1 MLKAIYIFKNDYE
14 NSEFRAKLNSKFAQ
28 SVTFLPISFDNQ
40 NNFRV
45 FSPDEAINLL
55 QNGKENELIKAIMA
69 KFNSIKAEFI
79 IVVGS
84 GDELLDSVLARNLN
98 APFLLSKQNAHKA
111 KLLGFKS
118 ICDIDEISNLQSNYI
133 TPIKFETLL
142 YQKAA
147 QKPKTVVLPES
158 DDDRILKACDILLRS
173 NAVSITLLG
182 DKGQINQRANELGL
196 NLDKANIIN
205 PATSDLIDEFATTL
219 YELRKSKGMELE
231 KAKELIKDRT
241 YFGTML
247 VYKGLANAMV
257 SGASTTTAQTIR
269 PALQFVKTKPGVTS
283 VSGSFI
289 MCVNGQIH
297 FYADCA
303 IMPNPTP
310 KDLAGAAIATAATAR
325 EFGFEPKV
333 AMLSYS
339 TGDSGSGPSVDTII
353 EATNLLKELD
363 PSLDVEG
370 PIQFDA
376 AIDPVVAAKKLPN
389 SKVAGSANIFI
400 FPDLN
405 CGNICYKA
413 VQRTANALAIG
424 PILQGLNKPINDLS
438 RGCLVED
445 IVNTVLISAI
455 QGE

>member
-1 MLKAIYIFKNDYE
+1 MLKSIYILKSDYE
-14 NSEFRAKLNSKFAQ
+14 NGEFRDVLSSKFSQ
-28 SVTFLPISFDNQ
+28 GVTILPISDDGEFK
-40 NNFRV
+40 V
-45 FSPDEAINLL
+45 FTLNEAITLL
-55 QNGKENELIKAIMA
+55 NSGKENELIKAVMD
-69 KFNSIKAEFI
+69 KFSSIKAEFI
-79 IVVGS
+79 IIIGS
-84 GDELLDSVLARNLN
+84 GDELLDSLLARNLN
-98 APFLLSKQNAHKA
+98 APFLLSNQTAYKA

-118 ICDIDEISNLQSNYI
+118 LKSIDEIKNTQSNYI
-133 TPIKFETLL
+133 TPLKFETLL

-147 QKPKTVVLPES
+147 QKLKTVVLPES
-158 DDDRILKACDILLRS
+158 DDDRVLKACDILLNS
-173 NAVSITLLG
+173 GAISLILLG
-182 DKGQINQRANELGL
+182 DENDINKRTNELGL
-196 NLDKANIIN
+196 NLSKAKIIN
-205 PATSDLIDEFATTL
+205 PANSELLEEFATTL
-219 YELRKSKGMELE
+219 YDLRKSKGMELE

-247 VYKGLANAMV
+247 VYKGLASAMV

-269 PALQFVKTKPGVTS
+269 PALQFIKTKPGVTS

-289 MCVNGQIH
+289 MCANGQIH

-339 TGDSGSGPSVDTII
+339 TGDSGSGPSVDAII
-353 EATNLLKELD
+353 EATKILKELD

-376 AIDPVVAAKKLPN
+376 AIDPVVATKKLPN
-389 SKVAGSANIFI
+389 SKVAGNANVFI

-445 IVNTVLISAI
+445 IVNTALISAI

>member
-40 NNFRV
+40 DNFRV
-45 FSPDEAINLL
+45 FNPDEAINLL
-55 QNGKENELIKAIMA
+55 QNGKENELIKAVMA
-69 KFNSIKAEFI
+69 KFDSIKAEFI

-173 NAVSITLLG
+173 NAVGITLLG
-182 DKGQINQRANELGL
+182 DKGQISQRANELGL
-196 NLDKANIIN
+196 NLDKADIIN

-219 YELRKSKGMELE
+219 YELRKSKGMELAQ
-231 KAKELIKDRT
+231 AKELIKDRT

-247 VYKGLANAMV
+247 VYKGLASAMV

-289 MCVNGQIH
+289 MCANGQIH

-389 SKVAGSANIFI
+389 SKVAGSANVFI

-445 IVNTVLISAI
+445 IVNTALISAI

>member
-1 MLKAIYIFKNDYE
+1 MLKSIYILKSDYE
-14 NSEFRAKLNSKFAQ
+14 NDEFRDVLSSKFSQ
-28 SVTFLPISFDNQ
+28 GVTILPISDDGEFK
-40 NNFRV
+40 V
-45 FSPDEAINLL
+45 FTLNEAITLL
-55 QNGKENELIKAIMA
+55 NSGKENELIKAVMD
-69 KFNSIKAEFI
+69 KFSSIKAEFI
-79 IVVGS
+79 IIIGS
-84 GDELLDSVLARNLN
+84 GDELLDSLLARNLN
-98 APFLLSKQNAHKA
+98 APFLLSNQTAYKA

-118 ICDIDEISNLQSNYI
+118 LKSIDEIKNTQSNYI
-133 TPIKFETLL
+133 TPLKFETLL

-173 NAVSITLLG
+173 NAVGITLLG
-182 DKGQINQRANELGL
+182 DKGQISQRASELGL
-196 NLDKANIIN
+196 NLDKADIIN
-205 PATSDLIDEFATTL
+205 PANSELLEEFATTL
-219 YELRKSKGMELE
+219 YELRKSKGMELAQ
-231 KAKELIKDRT
+231 AKELIKDRT

-247 VYKGLANAMV
+247 VYKGLASAMV

-269 PALQFVKTKPGVTS
+269 PALQFIKTKPGVTS

-289 MCVNGQIH
+289 MCANGQIH

-303 IMPNPTP
+303 IMPNPSP
-310 KDLAGAAIATAATAR
+310 SDLAGVAIATAATAR

-339 TGDSGSGPSVDTII
+339 TGDSGSGPSVDAII
-353 EATNLLKELD
+353 EATKILKELD

-389 SKVAGSANIFI
+389 SKVAGNANVFI

>member
-1 MLKAIYIFKNDYE
+1 MLKSIYILKSDYE
-14 NSEFRAKLNSKFAQ
+14 NDEFRDVLSSKFSQ
-28 SVTFLPISFDNQ
+28 GVTILPISDDGEFK
-40 NNFRV
+40 V
-45 FSPDEAINLL
+45 FTLNEAITLLNL
-55 QNGKENELIKAIMA
+55 GKENELIKAVMD
-69 KFNSIKAEFI
+69 KFSSIKAEFI
-79 IVVGS
+79 IIIGS
-84 GDELLDSVLARNLN
+84 GDELLDSLLARNLN
-98 APFLLSKQNAHKA
+98 APFLLSNQTAYKA

-118 ICDIDEISNLQSNYI
+118 LKSIDEIKNTQSNYI
-133 TPIKFETLL
+133 TPLKFETLL

-182 DKGQINQRANELGL
+182 DKGQISQRASELGL
-196 NLDKANIIN
+196 NLDKADIIN
-205 PATSDLIDEFATTL
+205 PANSELLEEFAATL

-247 VYKGLANAMV
+247 VYKGLASAMV

-269 PALQFVKTKPGVTS
+269 PALQFIKTKPGVTS

-289 MCVNGQIH
+289 MCANGQIH

-303 IMPNPTP
+303 IMPNPSP
-310 KDLAGAAIATAATAR
+310 SDLAGVAIATAATAR

-339 TGDSGSGPSVDTII
+339 TGDSGSGPSVDAII
-353 EATNLLKELD
+353 EATKILKELD

-389 SKVAGSANIFI
+389 SKVAGNANVFI

-445 IVNTVLISAI
+445 IVNTALISAI

>member
-1 MLKAIYIFKNDYE
+1 MLKSIYILKSDYE
-14 NSEFRAKLNSKFAQ
+14 NGEFRDVLSSKFSQ
-28 SVTFLPISFDNQ
+28 GVTILPISDDGEFK
-40 NNFRV
+40 V
-45 FSPDEAINLL
+45 FTLNEAIALL
-55 QNGKENELIKAIMA
+55 NSGKENELIKAVMD
-69 KFNSIKAEFI
+69 KFSSIKAEFI
-79 IVVGS
+79 IIIGS
-84 GDELLDSVLARNLN
+84 GDELLDSLLARNLN
-98 APFLLSKQNAHKA
+98 APFLLSNQTAYKA

-118 ICDIDEISNLQSNYI
+118 LKSIDEIKNTQSNYI
-133 TPIKFETLL
+133 TPLKFETLL

-147 QKPKTVVLPES
+147 QKLKTVVLPES
-158 DDDRILKACDILLRS
+158 DDDRVLKACDILLNS
-173 NAVSITLLG
+173 GAISLILLG
-182 DKGQINQRANELGL
+182 DENDINKRANELGL
-196 NLDKANIIN
+196 NLSKAKIIN
-205 PATSDLIDEFATTL
+205 PANSELLEEFATTL
-219 YELRKSKGMELE
+219 YDLRKSKGMELE

-247 VYKGLANAMV
+247 VYKGLASAMV

-269 PALQFVKTKPGVTS
+269 PALQFIKTKPGVTS

-289 MCVNGQIH
+289 MCANGQIH

-339 TGDSGSGPSVDTII
+339 TGDSGSGPSVDAII
-353 EATNLLKELD
+353 EATKILKELD

-389 SKVAGSANIFI
+389 SKVAGNANVFI

-445 IVNTVLISAI
+445 IVNTALISAI

>member
-1 MLKAIYIFKNDYE
+1 MLKSIYILKSDYE
-14 NSEFRAKLNSKFAQ
+14 NGEFRDVLSSKFSQ
-28 SVTFLPISFDNQ
+28 GVTILPISDDGEFK
-40 NNFRV
+40 V
-45 FSPDEAINLL
+45 FTLNETITLL
-55 QNGKENELIKAIMA
+55 NSGKENELIKAVMD
-69 KFNSIKAEFI
+69 KFSSIKAEFI
-79 IVVGS
+79 IIIGS
-84 GDELLDSVLARNLN
+84 GDELLDSLLARNLN
-98 APFLLSKQNAHKA
+98 APFLLSNQTAYKA

-118 ICDIDEISNLQSNYI
+118 LKSIDEIKNTQSNYI
-133 TPIKFETLL
+133 TPLKFETLL

-147 QKPKTVVLPES
+147 QKLKTVVLPES
-158 DDDRILKACDILLRS
+158 DDDRVLKACDILLNS
-173 NAVSITLLG
+173 GAISLILLG
-182 DKGQINQRANELGL
+182 DENDINKRSNELGL
-196 NLDKANIIN
+196 NLSKAKIIN
-205 PATSDLIDEFATTL
+205 PANSELLEEFATTL
-219 YELRKSKGMELE
+219 YDLRKSKGMELE

-247 VYKGLANAMV
+247 VYKGLASAMV

-269 PALQFVKTKPGVTS
+269 PALQFIKTKPGVTS

-289 MCVNGQIH
+289 MCANGQIH

-339 TGDSGSGPSVDTII
+339 TGDSGSGPSVDAII
-353 EATNLLKELD
+353 EATKILKELD

-389 SKVAGSANIFI
+389 SKVAGNANVFI

-445 IVNTVLISAI
+445 IVNTALISAI

>member
-1 MLKAIYIFKNDYE
+1 MLKSIYILKSDYE
-14 NSEFRAKLNSKFAQ
+14 NGEFRDVLSSKFSQ
-28 SVTFLPISFDNQ
+28 GVTILPISDDGEFK
-40 NNFRV
+40 V
-45 FSPDEAINLL
+45 FTLNEAITLL
-55 QNGKENELIKAIMA
+55 NSGKENELIKAVMD
-69 KFNSIKAEFI
+69 KFSSIKAEFI
-79 IVVGS
+79 IIIGS
-84 GDELLDSVLARNLN
+84 GDELLDSLLARNLN
-98 APFLLSKQNAHKA
+98 APFLLSNQTAYKA

-118 ICDIDEISNLQSNYI
+118 LKSIDEIKNTKSNYI
-133 TPIKFETLL
+133 TPLKFETLL

-147 QKPKTVVLPES
+147 KKLKTVVLPES
-158 DDDRILKACDILLRS
+158 DDDRVLKACDILLNS
-173 NAVSITLLG
+173 GAISLILLG
-182 DKGQINQRANELGL
+182 DENDINKRANELGL
-196 NLDKANIIN
+196 NLSKAKIIN
-205 PATSDLIDEFATTL
+205 PANSELLEEFATTL
-219 YELRKSKGMELE
+219 YDLRKSKGMELE

-247 VYKGLANAMV
+247 VYKGLASAMV

-269 PALQFVKTKPGVTS
+269 PALQFIKTKPGVTS

-289 MCVNGQIH
+289 MCANGQIH

-339 TGDSGSGPSVDTII
+339 TGDSGSGPSVDAII
-353 EATNLLKELD
+353 EATKILKELD

-389 SKVAGSANIFI
+389 SKVAGNANVFI

-445 IVNTVLISAI
+445 IINTALISAI

>member
-1 MLKAIYIFKNDYE
+1 MLKSIYILKSDYE
-14 NSEFRAKLNSKFAQ
+14 NGEFRDVLSSKFSQ
-28 SVTFLPISFDNQ
+28 GVTILPISDDGEFK
-40 NNFRV
+40 V
-45 FSPDEAINLL
+45 FTLNEAITLL
-55 QNGKENELIKAIMA
+55 NSGKENELIKAVMD
-69 KFNSIKAEFI
+69 KFSSIKAEFI
-79 IVVGS
+79 IIIGS
-84 GDELLDSVLARNLN
+84 GDELLDSLLARNLN
-98 APFLLSKQNAHKA
+98 APFLLSNQTAYKA

-118 ICDIDEISNLQSNYI
+118 LKSIDEIKNTKSNYI
-133 TPIKFETLL
+133 TPLKFETLL

-147 QKPKTVVLPES
+147 QKLKTVVLPES
-158 DDDRILKACDILLRS
+158 DDDRVLKACDILLNS
-173 NAVSITLLG
+173 GAISLILLG
-182 DKGQINQRANELGL
+182 DENDINKRANELGL
-196 NLDKANIIN
+196 NLSKAKIIN
-205 PATSDLIDEFATTL
+205 PANSELLEEFATTL
-219 YELRKSKGMELE
+219 YDLRKSKGMELE

-247 VYKGLANAMV
+247 VYKGLASAMV

-269 PALQFVKTKPGVTS
+269 PALQFIKTKPGVTS

-289 MCVNGQIH
+289 MCANGQIH

-339 TGDSGSGPSVDTII
+339 TGDSGSGPSVDAII
-353 EATNLLKELD
+353 EATKILKELD

-389 SKVAGSANIFI
+389 SKVAGNANVFI

-445 IVNTVLISAI
+445 IVNTALISAI

>member
-1 MLKAIYIFKNDYE
+1 MLKSIYILKSDYE
-14 NSEFRAKLNSKFAQ
+14 NDEFRDVLSSKFSQ
-28 SVTFLPISFDNQ
+28 GVTILPISDDGEFK
-40 NNFRV
+40 V
-45 FSPDEAINLL
+45 FTLNEAITLL
-55 QNGKENELIKAIMA
+55 NSGKENELIKAVMD
-69 KFNSIKAEFI
+69 KFSSIKAEFI
-79 IVVGS
+79 IIIGS
-84 GDELLDSVLARNLN
+84 GDELLDSLLARNLN
-98 APFLLSKQNAHKA
+98 APFLLSNQTAYKA

-118 ICDIDEISNLQSNYI
+118 LKSIDEIKNTQSNYI
-133 TPIKFETLL
+133 TPLKFETLL

-173 NAVSITLLG
+173 NAVGITLLG
-182 DKGQINQRANELGL
+182 DKGQISQRASELGL
-196 NLDKANIIN
+196 NLDKADIIN
-205 PATSDLIDEFATTL
+205 PANSELLEEFATTL
-219 YELRKSKGMELE
+219 YELRKSKGMELAQ
-231 KAKELIKDRT
+231 AKELIKDRT

-247 VYKGLANAMV
+247 VYKGLASAMV

-269 PALQFVKTKPGVTS
+269 PALQFIKTKPGVTS

-289 MCVNGQIH
+289 MCANGQIH

-303 IMPNPTP
+303 IMPNPSP
-310 KDLAGAAIATAATAR
+310 SDLAGVAIATAATAR

-339 TGDSGSGPSVDTII
+339 TGDSGSGPSVDAII
-353 EATNLLKELD
+353 EATKILKELD

-389 SKVAGSANIFI
+389 SKVAGSANVFI

-445 IVNTVLISAI
+445 IVNTALISAI

>member
-1 MLKAIYIFKNDYE
+1 MLKSIYILKSDYE
-14 NSEFRAKLNSKFAQ
+14 NGKFRDVLSSKFSQ
-28 SVTFLPISFDNQ
+28 GVTILPISDDGEFK
-40 NNFRV
+40 V
-45 FSPDEAINLL
+45 FTLNEAITLL
-55 QNGKENELIKAIMA
+55 NSGKENELIKAVMD
-69 KFNSIKAEFI
+69 KFSSIKAEFI
-79 IVVGS
+79 IIIGS
-84 GDELLDSVLARNLN
+84 GDELLDSLLAHNLN
-98 APFLLSKQNAHKA
+98 APFLLSNQTAYKA

-118 ICDIDEISNLQSNYI
+118 LKSIDEIKNTQSNYI
-133 TPIKFETLL
+133 TPLKFETLL

-147 QKPKTVVLPES
+147 QKLKTVVLPES
-158 DDDRILKACDILLRS
+158 DDDRVLKACDILLNS
-173 NAVSITLLG
+173 GAISLILLG
-182 DKGQINQRANELGL
+182 DENDINKRANELGL
-196 NLDKANIIN
+196 NLSKAKIIN
-205 PATSDLIDEFATTL
+205 PANSELLEEFATTL
-219 YELRKSKGMELE
+219 YDLRKSKGMELE

-247 VYKGLANAMV
+247 VYKGLASAMV

-269 PALQFVKTKPGVTS
+269 PALQFIKTKPGVTS

-289 MCVNGQIH
+289 MCANGQIH

-339 TGDSGSGPSVDTII
+339 TGDSGSGPSVDAII
-353 EATNLLKELD
+353 EATKILKELD

-389 SKVAGSANIFI
+389 SKVAGNANVFI

-445 IVNTVLISAI
+445 IVNTALISAI

>member
-40 NNFRV
+40 DNFRV

-55 QNGKENELIKAIMA
+55 QNGKENELIKAVMA
-69 KFNSIKAEFI
+69 KFDSIKAEFI

-84 GDELLDSVLARNLN
+84 GDELLDSMLARNLN

-182 DKGQINQRANELGL
+182 DKGQISQRANELGL

-389 SKVAGSANIFI
+389 SKVAGSANVFI

-445 IVNTVLISAI
+445 IVNTALISAI

>member
-1 MLKAIYIFKNDYE
+1 MLKSIYILKSDYE
-14 NSEFRAKLNSKFAQ
+14 NGEFRDVLSSKFSQ
-28 SVTFLPISFDNQ
+28 GVTILPISDDGEFK
-40 NNFRV
+40 V
-45 FSPDEAINLL
+45 FTLNEAITLL
-55 QNGKENELIKAIMA
+55 NSGKENELIKAVMD
-69 KFNSIKAEFI
+69 KFSSIKSEFI
-79 IVVGS
+79 IIIGS
-84 GDELLDSVLARNLN
+84 GDELLDSLLARNLN
-98 APFLLSKQNAHKA
+98 APFLLSNQTAYKA

-118 ICDIDEISNLQSNYI
+118 LKSIDEIKNTQSNYI
-133 TPIKFETLL
+133 TPLKFETLL

-158 DDDRILKACDILLRS
+158 DDDRVLKACDILLS
-173 NAVSITLLG
+173 SGAISLILLG
-182 DKGQINQRANELGL
+182 DENDINKRANELGL
-196 NLDKANIIN
+196 NLSKAKIIN
-205 PATSDLIDEFATTL
+205 PANSELLEEFATTL
-219 YELRKSKGMELE
+219 YDLRKSKGMELE

-247 VYKGLANAMV
+247 VYKGLASAMV

-269 PALQFVKTKPGVTS
+269 PALQFIKTKPGVTS

-289 MCVNGQIH
+289 MCANGQIH

-303 IMPNPTP
+303 IMPNPSP
-310 KDLAGAAIATAATAR
+310 SDLAGVAIATAATAR
-325 EFGFEPKV
+325 EFGFEPKI

-339 TGDSGSGPSVDTII
+339 TGDSGSGPSVDAII
-353 EATNLLKELD
+353 EATKILKELD

-389 SKVAGSANIFI
+389 SKVAGNANVFI

-445 IVNTVLISAI
+445 IVNTALISAI

>member
-1 MLKAIYIFKNDYE
+1 MLKSIYILKSDYE
-14 NSEFRAKLNSKFAQ
+14 NGEFRDVLSSKFSQ
-28 SVTFLPISFDNQ
+28 GVTILPISDDGEFK
-40 NNFRV
+40 V
-45 FSPDEAINLL
+45 FTLNEAITLL
-55 QNGKENELIKAIMA
+55 NSGKENELIKAVID
-69 KFNSIKAEFI
+69 KFSSIKAEFI
-79 IVVGS
+79 IIIGS
-84 GDELLDSVLARNLN
+84 GDELLDSLLARNLN
-98 APFLLSKQNAHKA
+98 APFLLSNQTAYKA

-118 ICDIDEISNLQSNYI
+118 LKSIDEIKNTQSNYI
-133 TPIKFETLL
+133 TPLKFETLL

-147 QKPKTVVLPES
+147 QKLKTVVLPES
-158 DDDRILKACDILLRS
+158 DDDRVLKACDILLNS
-173 NAVSITLLG
+173 GAISLILLG
-182 DKGQINQRANELGL
+182 DENDINKRANELGL
-196 NLDKANIIN
+196 NLSKAKIIN
-205 PATSDLIDEFATTL
+205 PANSELLEEFATTL
-219 YELRKSKGMELE
+219 YDLRKSKGMELE

-247 VYKGLANAMV
+247 VYKGLASAMV

-269 PALQFVKTKPGVTS
+269 PALQFIKTKPGVTS

-289 MCVNGQIH
+289 MCANGQIH

-339 TGDSGSGPSVDTII
+339 TGDSGSGPSVDAII
-353 EATNLLKELD
+353 EATKILKELD

-389 SKVAGSANIFI
+389 SKVAGNANVFI

-445 IVNTVLISAI
+445 IVNTALISAI

>member
-1 MLKAIYIFKNDYE
+1 MLKSIYILKSDYE
-14 NSEFRAKLNSKFAQ
+14 NGEFRDVLNSKFSQ
-28 SVTFLPISFDNQ
+28 GVTILPISDDGEFK
-40 NNFRV
+40 V
-45 FSPDEAINLL
+45 FTLNEAITLL
-55 QNGKENELIKAIMA
+55 NSGKENELIKAVMD
-69 KFNSIKAEFI
+69 KFSSIKAEFI
-79 IVVGS
+79 IIIGS
-84 GDELLDSVLARNLN
+84 GDELLDSLLARNLN
-98 APFLLSKQNAHKA
+98 APFLLSNQTAYKA

-118 ICDIDEISNLQSNYI
+118 LKSIDEIKNTQSNYI
-133 TPIKFETLL
+133 TPLKFETLL

-158 DDDRILKACDILLRS
+158 DDDRVLKACDILLS
-173 NAVSITLLG
+173 SGAISLILLG
-182 DKGQINQRANELGL
+182 DENDINKRANELGL
-196 NLDKANIIN
+196 NLSKAKIIN
-205 PATSDLIDEFATTL
+205 PVNSELLEEFATTL
-219 YELRKSKGMELE
+219 YDLRKSKGMELE

-247 VYKGLANAMV
+247 VYKGLASAMV

-269 PALQFVKTKPGVTS
+269 PALQFIKTKPGVTS

-289 MCVNGQIH
+289 MCANGQIH

-303 IMPNPTP
+303 IMPNPSP
-310 KDLAGAAIATAATAR
+310 SDLAGVAIATAATAR
-325 EFGFEPKV
+325 EFGFEPKI

-339 TGDSGSGPSVDTII
+339 TGDSGSGPSVDAII
-353 EATNLLKELD
+353 EATKILKELD

-389 SKVAGSANIFI
+389 SKVAGNANVFI

-445 IVNTVLISAI
+445 IVNTALISAI

>member
-1 MLKAIYIFKNDYE
+1 MLKSIYILKSDYE
-14 NSEFRAKLNSKFAQ
+14 NDEFRDVLSSKFSQ
-28 SVTFLPISFDNQ
+28 GVTILPISDDGEFK
-40 NNFRV
+40 V
-45 FSPDEAINLL
+45 FTLNEAITLL
-55 QNGKENELIKAIMA
+55 NSGKENELIKAVMD
-69 KFNSIKAEFI
+69 KFSSIKAEFI
-79 IVVGS
+79 IIIGS
-84 GDELLDSVLARNLN
+84 GDELLDSLLARNLN
-98 APFLLSKQNAHKA
+98 APFLLSNQTAYKA

-118 ICDIDEISNLQSNYI
+118 LKSIDEIKNTQSNYI
-133 TPIKFETLL
+133 TPLKFETLL

-173 NAVSITLLG
+173 NAVGITLLG
-182 DKGQINQRANELGL
+182 DKGQISQRANELGL
-196 NLDKANIIN
+196 NLDKADIIN
-205 PATSDLIDEFATTL
+205 PANSELLEEFATTL

-247 VYKGLANAMV
+247 VYKGLASAMV

-269 PALQFVKTKPGVTS
+269 PALQFIKTKPGVTS

-289 MCVNGQIH
+289 MCANGQIH

-303 IMPNPTP
+303 IMPNPSP
-310 KDLAGAAIATAATAR
+310 SDLAGVAIATAATAR

-339 TGDSGSGPSVDTII
+339 TGDSGSGPSVDAII
-353 EATNLLKELD
+353 EATKILKELD

-389 SKVAGSANIFI
+389 SKVAGSANVFI

>member
-1 MLKAIYIFKNDYE
+1 MLKSIYILKSDYE
-14 NSEFRAKLNSKFAQ
+14 NGEFRDVLSSKFSQ
-28 SVTFLPISFDNQ
+28 GVTILPISDDGEFK
-40 NNFRV
+40 V
-45 FSPDEAINLL
+45 FTLNEAITLL
-55 QNGKENELIKAIMA
+55 NSGKENELIKAVMD
-69 KFNSIKAEFI
+69 KFSSIKAEFI
-79 IVVGS
+79 IIIGS
-84 GDELLDSVLARNLN
+84 GDELLDSLLARNLN
-98 APFLLSKQNAHKA
+98 APFLLSNQTAYKA

-118 ICDIDEISNLQSNYI
+118 LKSIDEIKNTQSNYI
-133 TPIKFETLL
+133 TPLKFETLL

-147 QKPKTVVLPES
+147 QKLKTVVLPES
-158 DDDRILKACDILLRS
+158 DDDRVLKACDILLNS
-173 NAVSITLLG
+173 GAISLILLG
-182 DKGQINQRANELGL
+182 DENDINKRANELGL
-196 NLDKANIIN
+196 NLSKAKIIN
-205 PATSDLIDEFATTL
+205 PANSELLEEFATTL
-219 YELRKSKGMELE
+219 YDLRKSKGMELE

-247 VYKGLANAMV
+247 VYKGLASAMV

-269 PALQFVKTKPGVTS
+269 PALQFIKTKPGVTS

-289 MCVNGQIH
+289 MCANGQIH

-310 KDLAGAAIATAATAR
+310 KDLASAAIATAATAR

-339 TGDSGSGPSVDTII
+339 TGDSGSGPSVDAII
-353 EATNLLKELD
+353 EATKILKELD

-389 SKVAGSANIFI
+389 SKVAGNANVFI

-445 IVNTVLISAI
+445 IVNTALISAI

>member
-1 MLKAIYIFKNDYE
+1 MLKSIYILKSDYE
-14 NSEFRAKLNSKFAQ
+14 NGEFRDVLSSKFSQ
-28 SVTFLPISFDNQ
+28 GVTILPISDDGEFK
-40 NNFRV
+40 V
-45 FSPDEAINLL
+45 FTLNEAITLL
-55 QNGKENELIKAIMA
+55 NSGKENELIKAVMD
-69 KFNSIKAEFI
+69 KFSSIKAEFI
-79 IVVGS
+79 IIIGS
-84 GDELLDSVLARNLN
+84 GDELLDSLLARNLN
-98 APFLLSKQNAHKA
+98 APFLLSNQTAYKA

-118 ICDIDEISNLQSNYI
+118 LKSIDEIKNTQSNYI
-133 TPIKFETLL
+133 TPLKFETLL

-147 QKPKTVVLPES
+147 QKLKTVVLPES
-158 DDDRILKACDILLRS
+158 DDDRVLKACDILLNS
-173 NAVSITLLG
+173 GAISLILLG
-182 DKGQINQRANELGL
+182 DENDINKRANELGL
-196 NLDKANIIN
+196 NLSKAKIIN
-205 PATSDLIDEFATTL
+205 PANSELLEEFATTL
-219 YELRKSKGMELE
+219 YDLRKSKGMELE

-247 VYKGLANAMV
+247 VYKGLASAMV

-269 PALQFVKTKPGVTS
+269 PALQFIKTKPGVTS

-289 MCVNGQIH
+289 MCANGQIH

-339 TGDSGSGPSVDTII
+339 TGDSGSGPSVDAII
-353 EATNLLKELD
+353 EATKILKELD

-376 AIDPVVAAKKLPN
+376 AIDPVVATKKLPN
-389 SKVAGSANIFI
+389 SKVAGNANVFI

-445 IVNTVLISAI
+445 IVNTALISAI

>member
-1 MLKAIYIFKNDYE
+1 MLKSIYILKSDYE
-14 NSEFRAKLNSKFAQ
+14 NGEFRDVLSSKFSQ
-28 SVTFLPISFDNQ
+28 GVTILPISDDGEFK
-40 NNFRV
+40 V
-45 FSPDEAINLL
+45 FTLNEAITLL
-55 QNGKENELIKAIMA
+55 NSGKENELIKAVMD
-69 KFNSIKAEFI
+69 KFSSIKAEFI
-79 IVVGS
+79 IIIGS
-84 GDELLDSVLARNLN
+84 GDELLDSLLARNLN
-98 APFLLSKQNAHKA
+98 APFLLSNQTAYKA

-118 ICDIDEISNLQSNYI
+118 LKSIDEIKNTQSNYI
-133 TPIKFETLL
+133 TPLKFETLL

-147 QKPKTVVLPES
+147 QKLKTVVLPES
-158 DDDRILKACDILLRS
+158 DDDRVLKACDILLNS
-173 NAVSITLLG
+173 GAISLILLG
-182 DKGQINQRANELGL
+182 DENDINKRANELGL
-196 NLDKANIIN
+196 NLSKAKIIN
-205 PATSDLIDEFATTL
+205 PANSELLEEFATTL
-219 YELRKSKGMELE
+219 YDLRKSKGMELE

-247 VYKGLANAMV
+247 VYKGLASAMV

-269 PALQFVKTKPGVTS
+269 PALQFIKTKPGVTS

-289 MCVNGQIH
+289 MCANGQIH

-325 EFGFEPKV
+325 EFGFEPKI

-339 TGDSGSGPSVDTII
+339 TGDSGSGPSVDAII
-353 EATNLLKELD
+353 EATKILKELD

-389 SKVAGSANIFI
+389 SKVAGNANVFI

-445 IVNTVLISAI
+445 IVNTALISAI

>member
-1 MLKAIYIFKNDYE
+1 MLKSIYILKSDYE
-14 NSEFRAKLNSKFAQ
+14 NGEFRDVLSSKFSQ
-28 SVTFLPISFDNQ
+28 GVTILPISDDGEFK
-40 NNFRV
+40 V
-45 FSPDEAINLL
+45 FTLNEAITLL
-55 QNGKENELIKAIMA
+55 NSGKENELIKAVMD
-69 KFNSIKAEFI
+69 KFSSIKAEFI
-79 IVVGS
+79 IIIGS
-84 GDELLDSVLARNLN
+84 GDELLDSLLARNLN
-98 APFLLSKQNAHKA
+98 APFLLSNQTAYKA

-118 ICDIDEISNLQSNYI
+118 LKSIDEIKNTQSNYI
-133 TPIKFETLL
+133 TPLKFETLL

-147 QKPKTVVLPES
+147 QKLKTVVLPES
-158 DDDRILKACDILLRS
+158 DDDRVLKACDILLNS
-173 NAVSITLLG
+173 GAISLILLG
-182 DKGQINQRANELGL
+182 DENDINKRANELGL
-196 NLDKANIIN
+196 NLSKAKIIN
-205 PATSDLIDEFATTL
+205 PANSELLEEFATTL
-219 YELRKSKGMELE
+219 YDLRKSKGMELE

-247 VYKGLANAMV
+247 VYKGLASAMV

-269 PALQFVKTKPGVTS
+269 PALQFIKTKPGVSS

-339 TGDSGSGPSVDTII
+339 TGDSGSGPSVDAII
-353 EATNLLKELD
+353 EATKILKELD

-389 SKVAGSANIFI
+389 SKVAGNANVFI

-445 IVNTVLISAI
+445 IVNTALISAI

>member
-1 MLKAIYIFKNDYE
+1 MLKSIYILKSDYE
-14 NSEFRAKLNSKFAQ
+14 SGEFRDVLSSKFSQ
-28 SVTFLPISFDNQ
+28 GVTILPISDDGEFK
-40 NNFRV
+40 V
-45 FSPDEAINLL
+45 FTLNEAITLL
-55 QNGKENELIKAIMA
+55 NSGKENELIKAVMD
-69 KFNSIKAEFI
+69 KFSSIKAEFI
-79 IVVGS
+79 IIIGS
-84 GDELLDSVLARNLN
+84 GDELLDSLLARNLN
-98 APFLLSKQNAHKA
+98 APFLLSNQTAYKA

-118 ICDIDEISNLQSNYI
+118 LKSIDEIKNTQSNYI
-133 TPIKFETLL
+133 TPLKFETLL

-147 QKPKTVVLPES
+147 QKLKTVVLPES
-158 DDDRILKACDILLRS
+158 DDDRVLKACDILLNS
-173 NAVSITLLG
+173 GAISLILLG
-182 DKGQINQRANELGL
+182 DENDINKRANELGL
-196 NLDKANIIN
+196 NLSKAKIIN
-205 PATSDLIDEFATTL
+205 PANSELLEEFATTL
-219 YELRKSKGMELE
+219 YDLRKSKGMELE

-247 VYKGLANAMV
+247 VYKGLASAMV

-269 PALQFVKTKPGVTS
+269 PALQFIKTKPGVTS

-289 MCVNGQIH
+289 MCANGQIH

-339 TGDSGSGPSVDTII
+339 TGDSGSGPSVDAII
-353 EATNLLKELD
+353 EATKILKELD

-376 AIDPVVAAKKLPN
+376 AIDPVVATKKLPN
-389 SKVAGSANIFI
+389 SKVAGNANVFI

-445 IVNTVLISAI
+445 IVNTALISAI

>member
-1 MLKAIYIFKNDYE
+1 MLKSIYILKSDYE
-14 NSEFRAKLNSKFAQ
+14 NGEFRDVLSSKFSQ
-28 SVTFLPISFDNQ
+28 GVTILPISDDGEFK
-40 NNFRV
+40 V
-45 FSPDEAINLL
+45 FTLNEAITLL
-55 QNGKENELIKAIMA
+55 NSGKENELIKAVMD
-69 KFNSIKAEFI
+69 KFSSIKAEFI
-79 IVVGS
+79 IIIGS
-84 GDELLDSVLARNLN
+84 GDELLDSLLARNLN
-98 APFLLSKQNAHKA
+98 APFLLSNQTAYKA

-118 ICDIDEISNLQSNYI
+118 LKSIDEIKNTQSNYI
-133 TPIKFETLL
+133 TPLKFETLL

-147 QKPKTVVLPES
+147 QKLKTVVLPES
-158 DDDRILKACDILLRS
+158 DDDRVLKACDILLNS
-173 NAVSITLLG
+173 GAISLILLG
-182 DKGQINQRANELGL
+182 DENDINKRANELGL
-196 NLDKANIIN
+196 NLSKAKIIN
-205 PATSDLIDEFATTL
+205 PANSELLEEFATTL
-219 YELRKSKGMELE
+219 YDLRKSKGMELE

-247 VYKGLANAMV
+247 VYKGLASAMV

-269 PALQFVKTKPGVTS
+269 PALQFIKTKPGVTS

-289 MCVNGQIH
+289 MCANGQIH

-339 TGDSGSGPSVDTII
+339 TGDSGSGPSVDAII
-353 EATNLLKELD
+353 EATKILKELD

-376 AIDPVVAAKKLPN
+376 AIDSVVAAKKLPN
-389 SKVAGSANIFI
+389 SKVAGNANVFI

-445 IVNTVLISAI
+445 IVNTALISAI

>member
-1 MLKAIYIFKNDYE
+1 MLKSIYILKSDYE
-14 NSEFRAKLNSKFAQ
+14 NDEFRDVLSSKFSQ
-28 SVTFLPISFDNQ
+28 GVTILPISDDGEFK
-40 NNFRV
+40 V
-45 FSPDEAINLL
+45 FTLNEAITLLNL
-55 QNGKENELIKAIMA
+55 GKENELIKAVMD
-69 KFNSIKAEFI
+69 KFSSIKAEFI
-79 IVVGS
+79 IIIGS
-84 GDELLDSVLARNLN
+84 GDELLDSLLARNLN
-98 APFLLSKQNAHKA
+98 APFLLSNQTAYKA

-118 ICDIDEISNLQSNYI
+118 LKSIDEIKNTQSNYI
-133 TPIKFETLL
+133 TPLKFETLL

-173 NAVSITLLG
+173 NAVGITLLG
-182 DKGQINQRANELGL
+182 DKGQISQRASELGL
-196 NLDKANIIN
+196 NLDKADIIN
-205 PATSDLIDEFATTL
+205 PANSELLEEFATTL
-219 YELRKSKGMELE
+219 YELRKSKGMELAQ
-231 KAKELIKDRT
+231 AKELIKDRT

-247 VYKGLANAMV
+247 VYKGLASAMV

-269 PALQFVKTKPGVTS
+269 PALQFIKTKPGVTS

-289 MCVNGQIH
+289 MCANGQIH

-303 IMPNPTP
+303 IMPNPSP
-310 KDLAGAAIATAATAR
+310 SDLAGVAIATAATAR

-339 TGDSGSGPSVDTII
+339 TGDSGSGPSVDAII
-353 EATNLLKELD
+353 EATKILKELD

-389 SKVAGSANIFI
+389 SKVAGNANVFI

-445 IVNTVLISAI
+445 IVNTALISAI

>member
-1 MLKAIYIFKNDYE
+1 MLKSIYILKSDYE
-14 NSEFRAKLNSKFAQ
+14 NGEFRDVLSSKFSQ
-28 SVTFLPISFDNQ
+28 GVTILPISDDGEFK
-40 NNFRV
+40 V
-45 FSPDEAINLL
+45 FTLNEAITLL
-55 QNGKENELIKAIMA
+55 NSGKENELIKAVMD
-69 KFNSIKAEFI
+69 KFSSIKAEFI
-79 IVVGS
+79 IIIGS
-84 GDELLDSVLARNLN
+84 GDELLDSLLARNLN
-98 APFLLSKQNAHKA
+98 APFLLSNQTAYKA

-118 ICDIDEISNLQSNYI
+118 LKSIDEIKNTQSNYI
-133 TPIKFETLL
+133 TPLKFETLL

-147 QKPKTVVLPES
+147 QKLKTVVLPES
-158 DDDRILKACDILLRS
+158 DDDRVLKACDILLNS
-173 NAVSITLLG
+173 GAISLILLG
-182 DKGQINQRANELGL
+182 DENDINKRANELGL
-196 NLDKANIIN
+196 NLSKAKIIN
-205 PATSDLIDEFATTL
+205 PANSELLEEFATTL

-247 VYKGLANAMV
+247 VYKGLASAMV

-269 PALQFVKTKPGVTS
+269 PALQFIKTKPGVTS

-289 MCVNGQIH
+289 MCANGQIH

-339 TGDSGSGPSVDTII
+339 TGDSGSGPSVDAII
-353 EATNLLKELD
+353 EATKILKELD

-389 SKVAGSANIFI
+389 SKVAGNANVFI

-445 IVNTVLISAI
+445 IVNTALISAI

>member
-1 MLKAIYIFKNDYE
+1 MLKSIYILKSDYE
-14 NSEFRAKLNSKFAQ
+14 NGEFRDVLSSKFSQ
-28 SVTFLPISFDNQ
+28 GVTILPISDDGEFK
-40 NNFRV
+40 V
-45 FSPDEAINLL
+45 FTLNEAITLL
-55 QNGKENELIKAIMA
+55 NSGKENELIKAVMD
-69 KFNSIKAEFI
+69 KFSSIKAEFI
-79 IVVGS
+79 IIIGS
-84 GDELLDSVLARNLN
+84 GDELLDSLLARNLN
-98 APFLLSKQNAHKA
+98 APFLLSNQTAYKA

-118 ICDIDEISNLQSNYI
+118 LKSIDEIKNTQSNYI
-133 TPIKFETLL
+133 TPLKFETLL

-147 QKPKTVVLPES
+147 QKLKTVVLPES
-158 DDDRILKACDILLRS
+158 DDDRVLKACDILLNS
-173 NAVSITLLG
+173 GAISLILLG
-182 DKGQINQRANELGL
+182 DENDINKRANELGL
-196 NLDKANIIN
+196 NLSKAKIIN
-205 PATSDLIDEFATTL
+205 PANSELLEEFATTL
-219 YELRKSKGMELE
+219 YDLRKSKGMELE

-247 VYKGLANAMV
+247 VYKGLASAMV

-269 PALQFVKTKPGVTS
+269 PALQFIKTKPGVTS

-289 MCVNGQIH
+289 MCANGQIH

-339 TGDSGSGPSVDTII
+339 TGDSGSGPSVDAII
-353 EATNLLKELD
+353 EATKILKELD

-389 SKVAGSANIFI
+389 SKVAGNANVFI

-445 IVNTVLISAI
+445 IVNTALISAI
-455 QGE
+455 RGE

>member
-1 MLKAIYIFKNDYE
+1 MLKSIYILKSDYE
-14 NSEFRAKLNSKFAQ
+14 NGEFRDVLSSKFSQ
-28 SVTFLPISFDNQ
+28 GVTILPISDDGEFK
-40 NNFRV
+40 V
-45 FSPDEAINLL
+45 FTLNEAITLL
-55 QNGKENELIKAIMA
+55 NSGKENELIKAVMD
-69 KFNSIKAEFI
+69 KFSSIKAEFI
-79 IVVGS
+79 IIIGS
-84 GDELLDSVLARNLN
+84 GDELLDSLLARNLN
-98 APFLLSKQNAHKA
+98 APFLLSNQTAYKA

-118 ICDIDEISNLQSNYI
+118 LKSIDEIKNTQSNYI
-133 TPIKFETLL
+133 TPLKFETLL

-147 QKPKTVVLPES
+147 QKLKTVVLPES
-158 DDDRILKACDILLRS
+158 NDDRVLKACDILLNS
-173 NAVSITLLG
+173 GAISLILLG
-182 DKGQINQRANELGL
+182 DENDINKRANELGL
-196 NLDKANIIN
+196 NLSKAKIIN
-205 PATSDLIDEFATTL
+205 PANSELLEEFATTL
-219 YELRKSKGMELE
+219 YDLRKSKGMELE

-247 VYKGLANAMV
+247 VYKGLASAMV

-269 PALQFVKTKPGVTS
+269 PALQFIKTKPGVTS

-289 MCVNGQIH
+289 MCANGQIH

-339 TGDSGSGPSVDTII
+339 TGDSGSGSSVDAII
-353 EATNLLKELD
+353 EATKILKELE

-389 SKVAGSANIFI
+389 SKVAGNANVFI

-445 IVNTVLISAI
+445 IVNTALISAI

>member
-1 MLKAIYIFKNDYE
+1 MLKSIYILKSDYE
-14 NSEFRAKLNSKFAQ
+14 NGEFRDVLSSKFSQ
-28 SVTFLPISFDNQ
+28 GVTILPISDDGEFK
-40 NNFRV
+40 V
-45 FSPDEAINLL
+45 FTLNEAITLL
-55 QNGKENELIKAIMA
+55 NSGKENELIKAVMD
-69 KFNSIKAEFI
+69 KFSNIKAEFI
-79 IVVGS
+79 IIIGS
-84 GDELLDSVLARNLN
+84 GDELLDSLLARNLN
-98 APFLLSKQNAHKA
+98 APFLLSNQTAYKA

-118 ICDIDEISNLQSNYI
+118 LKSIDEIKNTQSNYI
-133 TPIKFETLL
+133 TPLKFETLL

-147 QKPKTVVLPES
+147 QKPKRVVLPES

-182 DKGQINQRANELGL
+182 DKGQISQRANELGL
-196 NLDKANIIN
+196 NLDKADIIN
-205 PATSDLIDEFATTL
+205 PATSDLIDEFTTTL

-247 VYKGLANAMV
+247 VYKGLASAMV

-289 MCVNGQIH
+289 ICANGQIH

-339 TGDSGSGPSVDTII
+339 TGDSGSGPSVDAII
-353 EATNLLKELD
+353 EATKILKELD
-363 PSLDVEG
+363 SSLDVEG

-389 SKVAGSANIFI
+389 SKVAGNANVFI

-445 IVNTVLISAI
+445 IVNTALISAI

>member
-1 MLKAIYIFKNDYE
+1 MLKSIYILKSDYE
-14 NSEFRAKLNSKFAQ
+14 NDEFRDVLSSKFSQ
-28 SVTFLPISFDNQ
+28 GVTILPISDDGEFK
-40 NNFRV
+40 V
-45 FSPDEAINLL
+45 FTLNEAITLL
-55 QNGKENELIKAIMA
+55 NSGKENELIKAVMD
-69 KFNSIKAEFI
+69 KFSSIKAEFI
-79 IVVGS
+79 IIIGS
-84 GDELLDSVLARNLN
+84 GDELLDSLLARNLN
-98 APFLLSKQNAHKA
+98 APFLLSNQTAYKA

-118 ICDIDEISNLQSNYI
+118 LKSIDEIKNTQSNYI
-133 TPIKFETLL
+133 TPLKFETLL

-173 NAVSITLLG
+173 NAVGITLLG
-182 DKGQINQRANELGL
+182 DKGQISQRASELGL
-196 NLDKANIIN
+196 NLDKADIIN
-205 PATSDLIDEFATTL
+205 PANSELLEEFATTL

-247 VYKGLANAMV
+247 VYKGLASAMV

-269 PALQFVKTKPGVTS
+269 PALQFIKTKPGVTS

-289 MCVNGQIH
+289 MCANGQIH

-303 IMPNPTP
+303 IMPNPSP
-310 KDLAGAAIATAATAR
+310 SDLAGVAIATAATAR

-339 TGDSGSGPSVDTII
+339 TGDSGSGPSVDAII
-353 EATNLLKELD
+353 EATKILKELD

-389 SKVAGSANIFI
+389 SKVAGNANVFI

-445 IVNTVLISAI
+445 IVNTALISAI

>member
-1 MLKAIYIFKNDYE
+1 MLKSIYILKSDYE
-14 NSEFRAKLNSKFAQ
+14 NGEFRDVLSSKFSQ
-28 SVTFLPISFDNQ
+28 GVTILPISDDGEFK
-40 NNFRV
+40 V
-45 FSPDEAINLL
+45 FTLNEAITLL
-55 QNGKENELIKAIMA
+55 NSDKENELIKAVMD
-69 KFNSIKAEFI
+69 KFSSIKAEFI
-79 IVVGS
+79 IIIGS
-84 GDELLDSVLARNLN
+84 GDELLDSLLARNLN
-98 APFLLSKQNAHKA
+98 APFLLSNQTAYKA

-118 ICDIDEISNLQSNYI
+118 LKSIDEIKNTQSNYI
-133 TPIKFETLL
+133 TPLKFETLL
-142 YQKAA
+142 YQKAT
-147 QKPKTVVLPES
+147 QKLKTVVLPES
-158 DDDRILKACDILLRS
+158 DDDRVLKACDILLNS
-173 NAVSITLLG
+173 GAISLILLG
-182 DKGQINQRANELGL
+182 DENDINKRANELGL
-196 NLDKANIIN
+196 NLSKAKIIN
-205 PATSDLIDEFATTL
+205 PANSELLEEFATTL
-219 YELRKSKGMELE
+219 YDLRKSKGMELE

-247 VYKGLANAMV
+247 VYKGLASAMV

-269 PALQFVKTKPGVTS
+269 PALQFIKTKPGVTS

-289 MCVNGQIH
+289 MCANGQIH

-339 TGDSGSGPSVDTII
+339 TGDSGSGPSVDAII
-353 EATNLLKELD
+353 EATKILKELD

-389 SKVAGSANIFI
+389 SKVAGNANVFI

-445 IVNTVLISAI
+445 IVNTALISAI

>member
-1 MLKAIYIFKNDYE
+1 MLKSIYILKSDYE
-14 NSEFRAKLNSKFAQ
+14 NSEFRAILDSEFSQ
-28 SVTFLPISFDNQ
+28 GVTILPICNDGQFK
-40 NNFRV
+40 V
-45 FSPDEAINLL
+45 FTQEEAITLINS
-55 QNGKENELIKAIMA
+55 GKENELIKAVMA
-69 KFNSIKAEFI
+69 KFDSIKSEFI
-79 IVVGS
+79 IIVGS
-84 GDELLDSVLARNLN
+84 GDELLDSLLARNLN
-98 APFLLSKQNAHKA
+98 APFLLSDKTAYKA
-111 KLLGFKS
+111 RLLGFKS
-118 ICDIDEISNLQSNYI
+118 LRSIDEIKTAQSNYI
-133 TPIKFETLL
+133 TPLKFETLL

-158 DDDRILKACDILLRS
+158 DDDRVLKACDILLAS
-173 NAVSITLLG
+173 GAIGIILLG
-182 DKGQINQRANELGL
+182 DESQIASRAKELGL
-196 NLDKANIIN
+196 NLSKAKIIN
-205 PATSDLIDEFATTL
+205 PATSELLDEFATTL
-219 YELRKSKGMELE
+219 YELRKSKGMEQD

-247 VYKGLANAMV
+247 VYKGLASAMV

-289 MCVNGQIH
+289 MCTNGQIH

-303 IMPNPTP
+303 IMPNPSP
-310 KDLAGAAIATAATAR
+310 SDLAGAAIATAATAK
-325 EFGFEPKV
+325 EFGFTPKV

-339 TGDSGSGPSVDTII
+339 TADSGSGPSVEAITQATKII
-353 EATNLLKELD
+353 KELD
-363 PSLDVEG
+363 PNLDVEG

-376 AIDPVVAAKKLPN
+376 AIDSVVAAKKLPN
-389 SKVAGSANIFI
+389 SKVAGSANVFI

-445 IVNTVLISAI
+445 IVNTALISAI

>member
-1 MLKAIYIFKNDYE
+1 MLKSIYILKSDYE
-14 NSEFRAKLNSKFAQ
+14 NDEFRDVLSSKFSQ
-28 SVTFLPISFDNQ
+28 GVTILPISDDGEFK
-40 NNFRV
+40 V
-45 FSPDEAINLL
+45 FTLNEAITLL
-55 QNGKENELIKAIMA
+55 NSGKENELIKAVMD
-69 KFNSIKAEFI
+69 KFSSIKAEFI
-79 IVVGS
+79 IIIGS
-84 GDELLDSVLARNLN
+84 GDELLDSLLARNLN
-98 APFLLSKQNAHKA
+98 APFLLSNQTAYKA

-118 ICDIDEISNLQSNYI
+118 LKSIDEIKNTQSNYI
-133 TPIKFETLL
+133 TPLKFETLL

-173 NAVSITLLG
+173 NAVGITLLG
-182 DKGQINQRANELGL
+182 DKGQISQRASELGL
-196 NLDKANIIN
+196 NLDKADIIN
-205 PATSDLIDEFATTL
+205 PANSELLEEFATTL
-219 YELRKSKGMELE
+219 YELRKSKGMELAQ
-231 KAKELIKDRT
+231 AKELIKDRT

-247 VYKGLANAMV
+247 VYKGLASAMV

-269 PALQFVKTKPGVTS
+269 PALQFIKTKPGVTS

-289 MCVNGQIH
+289 MCANGQIH

-303 IMPNPTP
+303 IMPNPSP
-310 KDLAGAAIATAATAR
+310 SDLAGVAIATAATAR

-339 TGDSGSGPSVDTII
+339 TGDSGSGPSVDAII
-353 EATNLLKELD
+353 EATKILKELD

-389 SKVAGSANIFI
+389 SKVAGNANVFI

-445 IVNTVLISAI
+445 IVNTALISAI

>member
-1 MLKAIYIFKNDYE
+1 MLKSIYILKSDYE
-14 NSEFRAKLNSKFAQ
+14 NDEFRDVLSSKFSQ
-28 SVTFLPISFDNQ
+28 GVTILPISDDGEFK
-40 NNFRV
+40 V
-45 FSPDEAINLL
+45 FTLNEAITLL
-55 QNGKENELIKAIMA
+55 NSGKENELIKAVMD
-69 KFNSIKAEFI
+69 KFSSIKAEFI
-79 IVVGS
+79 IIIGS
-84 GDELLDSVLARNLN
+84 GDELLDSLLARNLN
-98 APFLLSKQNAHKA
+98 APFLLSNQTAYKA

-118 ICDIDEISNLQSNYI
+118 LKSIDEIKNTQSNYI
-133 TPIKFETLL
+133 TPLKFETLL

-173 NAVSITLLG
+173 NAVGITLLG
-182 DKGQINQRANELGL
+182 DKGQISQRANELGL
-196 NLDKANIIN
+196 NLDKADIIN
-205 PATSDLIDEFATTL
+205 PANSELLEEFATTL

-247 VYKGLANAMV
+247 VYKGLASAMV

-269 PALQFVKTKPGVTS
+269 PALQFIKTKPGVTS

-289 MCVNGQIH
+289 MCANGQIH

-303 IMPNPTP
+303 IMPNPRP

-339 TGDSGSGPSVDTII
+339 TGDSGSGPSVDAII

-389 SKVAGSANIFI
+389 SKVAGNANVFI

-445 IVNTVLISAI
+445 IVNTALISAI

>member
-1 MLKAIYIFKNDYE
+1 MLKSIYILKSDYE
-14 NSEFRAKLNSKFAQ
+14 NDEFRDVLSSKFSQ
-28 SVTFLPISFDNQ
+28 GVTILPISDDGEFK
-40 NNFRV
+40 V
-45 FSPDEAINLL
+45 FTLNEAITLL
-55 QNGKENELIKAIMA
+55 NSGKENELIKAVMD
-69 KFNSIKAEFI
+69 KFSSIKAEFI
-79 IVVGS
+79 IIIGS
-84 GDELLDSVLARNLN
+84 GDELLDSLLARNLN
-98 APFLLSKQNAHKA
+98 APFLLSNQTAYKA

-118 ICDIDEISNLQSNYI
+118 LKSIDEIKNTQSNYI
-133 TPIKFETLL
+133 TPLKFETLL

-147 QKPKTVVLPES
+147 QKPKRVVLPES

-173 NAVSITLLG
+173 NAVDITLLG
-182 DKGQINQRANELGL
+182 DKGQINQRASELGL
-196 NLDKANIIN
+196 NLDKADIIN
-205 PATSDLIDEFATTL
+205 PANSELLEEFATTL

-231 KAKELIKDRT
+231 KAKELIKDRA

-247 VYKGLANAMV
+247 VYKGLASAMV

-269 PALQFVKTKPGVTS
+269 PALQFIKTKPGVTS

-289 MCVNGQIH
+289 MCANGQIH

-303 IMPNPTP
+303 IMPNPSP
-310 KDLAGAAIATAATAR
+310 SDLAGVAIATAATAR

-339 TGDSGSGPSVDTII
+339 TGDSGSGPSVDAII
-353 EATNLLKELD
+353 EATKILKELD

-389 SKVAGSANIFI
+389 SKVAGNANVFI

-445 IVNTVLISAI
+445 IVNTALISAI

>member
-1 MLKAIYIFKNDYE
+1 MLKSIYILKSDYE
-14 NSEFRAKLNSKFAQ
+14 NDEFRDVLSSKFSQ
-28 SVTFLPISFDNQ
+28 GVTILPISDDGEFK
-40 NNFRV
+40 V
-45 FSPDEAINLL
+45 FTLNEAITLL
-55 QNGKENELIKAIMA
+55 NSGKENELIKAVMD
-69 KFNSIKAEFI
+69 KFSSIKAEFI
-79 IVVGS
+79 IIIGS
-84 GDELLDSVLARNLN
+84 GDELLDSLLARNLN
-98 APFLLSKQNAHKA
+98 APFLLSNQTAYKA

-118 ICDIDEISNLQSNYI
+118 LKSIDEIKNTQSNYI
-133 TPIKFETLL
+133 TPLKFETLL

-173 NAVSITLLG
+173 NAVGITLLG
-182 DKGQINQRANELGL
+182 DKGQISQRASELGL
-196 NLDKANIIN
+196 NLDKADIIN
-205 PATSDLIDEFATTL
+205 PANSELLEEFATTL

-247 VYKGLANAMV
+247 VYKGLASAMV

-289 MCVNGQIH
+289 MCANGQIH

-303 IMPNPTP
+303 IMPNPSP
-310 KDLAGAAIATAATAR
+310 SDLAGVAIATAATAR

-339 TGDSGSGPSVDTII
+339 TGDSGSGPSVDAII
-353 EATNLLKELD
+353 EATKILKELD

-389 SKVAGSANIFI
+389 SKVAGSANVFI

>member
-1 MLKAIYIFKNDYE
+1 MLKSIYILKSDYE
-14 NSEFRAKLNSKFAQ
+14 NDEFRDVLSSKFSQ
-28 SVTFLPISFDNQ
+28 GVTILPISDDDEFK
-40 NNFRV
+40 V
-45 FSPDEAINLL
+45 FTLNEAITLL
-55 QNGKENELIKAIMA
+55 NSGKENELIKAVMD
-69 KFNSIKAEFI
+69 KFSSIKAEFI
-79 IVVGS
+79 IIIGS
-84 GDELLDSVLARNLN
+84 GDELLDSLLARNLN
-98 APFLLSKQNAHKA
+98 APFLLSNQTAYKA

-118 ICDIDEISNLQSNYI
+118 LKSIDEIKNTQSNYI
-133 TPIKFETLL
+133 TPLKFETLL

-173 NAVSITLLG
+173 NAVGITLLG
-182 DKGQINQRANELGL
+182 DKGQISQRASELGL
-196 NLDKANIIN
+196 NLDKADIIN
-205 PATSDLIDEFATTL
+205 PANSELLEEFATTL

-247 VYKGLANAMV
+247 VYKGLASAMV

-269 PALQFVKTKPGVTS
+269 PALQFIKTKPGVTS

-289 MCVNGQIH
+289 MCANGQIH

-303 IMPNPTP
+303 IMPNPSP
-310 KDLAGAAIATAATAR
+310 SDLAGVAIATAATAR

-339 TGDSGSGPSVDTII
+339 TGDSGSGPSVDAII
-353 EATNLLKELD
+353 EATKILKELD

-389 SKVAGSANIFI
+389 SQVAGNANVFI

-445 IVNTVLISAI
+445 IVNTALISAI

>member
-1 MLKAIYIFKNDYE
+1 MLKSIYILKSDYE
-14 NSEFRAKLNSKFAQ
+14 NDEFRDVLSSKFSQ
-28 SVTFLPISFDNQ
+28 GVTILPISDDDEFK
-40 NNFRV
+40 V
-45 FSPDEAINLL
+45 FTLNEAITLL
-55 QNGKENELIKAIMA
+55 NSGKENELIKAVMD
-69 KFNSIKAEFI
+69 KFSSIKAEFI
-79 IVVGS
+79 IIIGS
-84 GDELLDSVLARNLN
+84 GDELLDSLLARNLN
-98 APFLLSKQNAHKA
+98 APFLLSNQTAYKA

-118 ICDIDEISNLQSNYI
+118 LKSIDEIKNTQSNYI
-133 TPIKFETLL
+133 TPLKFETLL

-173 NAVSITLLG
+173 NAVGITLLG
-182 DKGQINQRANELGL
+182 DKGQISQRASELGL
-196 NLDKANIIN
+196 NLDKADIIN
-205 PATSDLIDEFATTL
+205 PANSELLEEFATTL
-219 YELRKSKGMELE
+219 YDLRKSKGMELE

-269 PALQFVKTKPGVTS
+269 PALQFIKTKPGVTS

-289 MCVNGQIH
+289 MCANGQIH

-303 IMPNPTP
+303 IMPNPSP
-310 KDLAGAAIATAATAR
+310 SDLAGVAIATAATAR

-339 TGDSGSGPSVDTII
+339 TGDSGSGPSVDAII
-353 EATNLLKELD
+353 EATKILKELD

-389 SKVAGSANIFI
+389 SKVAGNANVFI

-445 IVNTVLISAI
+445 IVNTALISAI

>member
-1 MLKAIYIFKNDYE
+1 MLKSIYILKSDYE
-14 NSEFRAKLNSKFAQ
+14 NGEFRDVLSSKFSQ
-28 SVTFLPISFDNQ
+28 GVTILPISDDGEFK
-40 NNFRV
+40 V
-45 FSPDEAINLL
+45 FTLNEAITLL
-55 QNGKENELIKAIMA
+55 NSGKENELIKAVMD
-69 KFNSIKAEFI
+69 KFSSIKAEFI
-79 IVVGS
+79 IIIGS
-84 GDELLDSVLARNLN
+84 GDELLDSLLARNLN
-98 APFLLSKQNAHKA
+98 APFLLSNQTAYKA

-118 ICDIDEISNLQSNYI
+118 LKSIDEIKNTQSNYI
-133 TPIKFETLL
+133 TPLKFETLL

-147 QKPKTVVLPES
+147 QKLKTVVLPES
-158 DDDRILKACDILLRS
+158 DDDRVLKACDILLNS
-173 NAVSITLLG
+173 GAISLILLG
-182 DKGQINQRANELGL
+182 DENDINKRANELGL
-196 NLDKANIIN
+196 NLSKAKIIN
-205 PATSDLIDEFATTL
+205 PVNNELLEEFATTL
-219 YELRKSKGMELE
+219 YDLRKSKGMELE

-247 VYKGLANAMV
+247 VYKGLASAMV

-269 PALQFVKTKPGVTS
+269 PALQFIKTKPGVTS

-289 MCVNGQIH
+289 MCANGQIH

-339 TGDSGSGPSVDTII
+339 TGDSGSGPSVDAII
-353 EATNLLKELD
+353 EATKILKELD

-389 SKVAGSANIFI
+389 SKVAGNANVFI

-445 IVNTVLISAI
+445 IVNTALISAI

>member
-40 NNFRV
+40 DNFRV

-55 QNGKENELIKAIMA
+55 QNGKENELIKAVMA
-69 KFNSIKAEFI
+69 KFDSIKAEFI

-147 QKPKTVVLPES
+147 QKPKRVVLPES

-173 NAVSITLLG
+173 NAVGITLLG
-182 DKGQINQRANELGL
+182 DKGQISQRANELGL
-196 NLDKANIIN
+196 NLDKADIIN

-339 TGDSGSGPSVDTII
+339 TGDSGSGPSVDAII
-353 EATNLLKELD
+353 EATKILKELD

-389 SKVAGSANIFI
+389 SKVAGSANVFI

>member
-1 MLKAIYIFKNDYE
+1 MLKSIYILKSDYE
-14 NSEFRAKLNSKFAQ
+14 NDEFRDVLSSKFSQ
-28 SVTFLPISFDNQ
+28 GVTILPISDDGEFK
-40 NNFRV
+40 V
-45 FSPDEAINLL
+45 FTLNEAITLL
-55 QNGKENELIKAIMA
+55 NSGKENELIKAVMD
-69 KFNSIKAEFI
+69 KFSSIKAEFI
-79 IVVGS
+79 IIIGS
-84 GDELLDSVLARNLN
+84 GDELLDSLLARNLN
-98 APFLLSKQNAHKA
+98 APFLLSNQTAYKA

-118 ICDIDEISNLQSNYI
+118 LKSIDEIKNIQSNYI
-133 TPIKFETLL
+133 TPLKFETLL

-173 NAVSITLLG
+173 NAVGITLLG
-182 DKGQINQRANELGL
+182 DKGQISQRANELGL
-196 NLDKANIIN
+196 NLDKADIIN
-205 PATSDLIDEFATTL
+205 PANSELIDEFATTL

-247 VYKGLANAMV
+247 VYKGLASAMV

-269 PALQFVKTKPGVTS
+269 PALQFIKTKPGVTS

-289 MCVNGQIH
+289 MCANGQIH

-303 IMPNPTP
+303 IMPNPSP
-310 KDLAGAAIATAATAR
+310 SDLAGVAIATAATAR

-339 TGDSGSGPSVDTII
+339 TGDSGSGPSVDAII
-353 EATNLLKELD
+353 EATKILKELD

-389 SKVAGSANIFI
+389 SKVAGNANVFI

-445 IVNTVLISAI
+445 IVNTALISAI

>member
-1 MLKAIYIFKNDYE
+1 MLKSIYILKSDYE
-14 NSEFRAKLNSKFAQ
+14 NDEFRDVLSSKFSQ
-28 SVTFLPISFDNQ
+28 GVTILPISDDDEFK
-40 NNFRV
+40 V
-45 FSPDEAINLL
+45 FTLNEAITLL
-55 QNGKENELIKAIMA
+55 NSGKENELIKAVMD
-69 KFNSIKAEFI
+69 KFSSIKAEFI
-79 IVVGS
+79 IIIGS
-84 GDELLDSVLARNLN
+84 GDELLDSLLARNLN
-98 APFLLSKQNAHKA
+98 APFLLSNQTAYKA

-118 ICDIDEISNLQSNYI
+118 LKSIDEIKNTQSNYI
-133 TPIKFETLL
+133 TPLKFETLL

-173 NAVSITLLG
+173 NAVGITLLG
-182 DKGQINQRANELGL
+182 DKGQISQRASELGL
-196 NLDKANIIN
+196 NLDKADIIN
-205 PATSDLIDEFATTL
+205 PANSELLEEFATTL

-247 VYKGLANAMV
+247 VYKGLASAMV

-269 PALQFVKTKPGVTS
+269 PALQFIKTKPGVTS

-289 MCVNGQIH
+289 MCANGQIH

-303 IMPNPTP
+303 IMPNPSP
-310 KDLAGAAIATAATAR
+310 SDLAGVAIATAATAR

-339 TGDSGSGPSVDTII
+339 TGDSGSGPSVDAII
-353 EATNLLKELD
+353 EATKILKELD

-389 SKVAGSANIFI
+389 SKVAGNANVFI

-445 IVNTVLISAI
+445 IVNTALISAI